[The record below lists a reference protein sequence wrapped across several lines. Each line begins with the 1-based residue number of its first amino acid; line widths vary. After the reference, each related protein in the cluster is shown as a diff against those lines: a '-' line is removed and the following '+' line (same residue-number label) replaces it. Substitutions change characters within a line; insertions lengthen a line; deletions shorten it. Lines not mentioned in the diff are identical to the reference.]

1 MPKYNKT
8 SRRGRGRGRTQRR
21 SRGRSRGQR
30 GGIERGG
37 IRQWEPY

>member
-8 SRRGRGRGRTQRR
+8 SRRSRTQRRSRGRTQRR

-30 GGIERGG
+30 GGIRYVNKEF
-37 IRQWEPY
+37 

>member
-8 SRRGRGRGRTQRR
+8 SRRGRGRGR
-21 SRGRSRGQR
+21 SRGQ
-30 GGIERGG
+30 RGG